1 MLFRSYKPR
10 APLGEFVEDIW
21 LYRNYVG
28 EHARERILP
37 SGTFEIVFNLQE
49 DELRIYG
56 PEPQDRCR
64 RYAGAVVSGPYG
76 GSFMSD
82 AAEETS
88 ILGVHFKPGGAFP
101 LLGISAGEFAN
112 THVDLRAVWGPS
124 AVALREQ
131 LCALSRPKEQI
142 LLLERA
148 LLTRLVDLP
157 RRHGAV
163 RHALD
168 LLARTGG
175 QAMVRDVA
183 RAVDLSQRRLI
194 VVFVNEVGL
203 RPKQFGRVQR
213 FQRALALTRNIA
225 KADWAE
231 LATACGYFDQAHLI
245 HEFVEFS
252 GVAPADYWR
261 RQRQLDDAAVHVKRH
276 HLPLAE

>member
-56 PEPQDRCR
+56 PGPQDPCR

-88 ILGVHFKPGGAFP
+88 IIGVHFKPGGAFP
-101 LLGISAGEFAN
+101 LLGFPASEFAN

-124 AVALREQ
+124 AVELRER
-131 LCALSRPKEQI
+131 LCALSRPKQKI

-148 LLTRLVDLP
+148 LLTRLVDRP
-157 RRHGAV
+157 VRHGAV
-163 RHALD
+163 GHALD
-168 LLARTGG
+168 LLTRTGG
-175 QAMVRDVA
+175 QAMVRQVA
-183 RAVDLSQRRLI
+183 SALDLSQRRLI
-194 VVFVNEVGL
+194 EVFNNEVGL

-213 FQRALALTRNIA
+213 FQCVLAQTRNAA
-225 KADWAE
+225 KGDWAQ
-231 LATACGYFDQAHLI
+231 LAADCGYFDQAHLI
-245 HEFVEFS
+245 RDFVEFS
-252 GVAPADYWR
+252 GVTPADYQR
-261 RQRQLDDAAVHVKRH
+261 RQRRLDDAAVHVKRH